1 MTHVQRRRIIRLMEA
16 LDAPGNGP
24 IQVSNLRSAL
34 LDSLSHTPINARAVC
49 ERFVPINRP
58 ISDYARQTLKV
69 FVELLDKDPT
79 HQAAK
84 YFIEVE
90 AL

>member
-1 MTHVQRRRIIRLMEA
+1 MTHVHRRRIVRLMEA

-24 IQVSNLRSAL
+24 LQVSNLRSAL
-34 LDSLSHTPINARAVC
+34 LDSLFHTPIDAQAVC
-49 ERFVPINRP
+49 EKFVPINRP
-58 ISDYARQTLKV
+58 ISDYSRQTLKV
-69 FVELLDKDPT
+69 FAELLDRDPS